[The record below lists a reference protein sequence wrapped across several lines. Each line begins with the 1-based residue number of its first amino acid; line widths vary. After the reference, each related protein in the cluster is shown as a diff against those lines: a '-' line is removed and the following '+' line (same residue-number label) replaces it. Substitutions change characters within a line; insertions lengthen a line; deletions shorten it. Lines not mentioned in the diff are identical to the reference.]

1 MPTHHPK
8 HGPYDV
14 LLVDLDGTVVDSAAG
29 IIGSL
34 AHTFAAMGKAVPNG
48 ETLRAF
54 VGPPILDGFQ
64 RLGGLTLPDSHAAL
78 TIYREHY
85 LAHGLLAAPV
95 YPGMAEFLRD
105 AHASGRPMSLATS
118 KPESMAHL
126 VLDHHDLAKYF
137 TVVTGASEDEV
148 RSTKADV
155 VAEALRRLVSRGAR
169 TQRTI
174 MIGDRIHDVEGAGE
188 HGVPTVFV
196 TWGYGTREE
205 SRHAVARVDDAIEL
219 ARHTA

>member
-1 MPTHHPK
+1 MHHPK

-14 LLVDLDGTVVDSAAG
+14 LLVDLDGTIVDSLDG
-29 IIGSL
+29 IVGSL
-34 AHTFAAMGKAVPNG
+34 AFAFAELGKAAPDAA
-48 ETLRAF
+48 TLRAF

-64 RLGGLTLPDSHAAL
+64 RLGGLTADEAL
-78 TIYREHY
+78 QALEIYRPHY
-85 LAHGLLAAPV
+85 LEVGLLAAPV
-95 YPGMAEFLRD
+95 YPGMADFLHD

-118 KPESMAHL
+118 KPEPMAHL

-137 TVVTGASEDEV
+137 TVFTGAGEDEV

-155 VAEALRRLVSRGAR
+155 VAEALRRLVSRGAH

-196 TWGYGTREE
+196 TWGYGNRDE
-205 SRHAVARVDDAIEL
+205 SRHAVARVDDTTAL